1 VSLILD
7 ALRKAD
13 AERERGSVPGLHS
26 QPVVPLS
33 AETPKKP
40 VSRPHWLFI
49 AIGVAVG
56 LALAATWVL
65 VGREAA
71 SPVVAVTPPQQ
82 PIPPAPL
89 LPAPAGGAP
98 MIGMAPPPSATARP
112 DGQPAAQPAPWPAP
126 EERKTP
132 RGDATVNP
140 PGAPAGTAASADTTV
155 HSREQLP
162 PHIRAA
168 LPPFTIGGSI
178 YSPNPA
184 GRSLI
189 VNGQLYRQGERLT
202 QDLAL
207 EEIRLKAAVFSFR
220 GYRFEVLF

>member
-1 VSLILD
+1 MSLILD

-13 AERERGSVPGLHS
+13 SERERGSVPGLHS

-40 VSRPHWLFI
+40 ASRPHWLFI

-56 LALAATWVL
+56 LALAATWVM
-65 VGREAA
+65 VGRDAVGPA
-71 SPVVAVTPPQQ
+71 VVVA
-82 PIPPAPL
+82 PPAATIPNV
-89 LPAPAGGAP
+89 PAPPVSAAP
-98 MIGMAPPPSATARP
+98 MAGVAPPPPATARV
-112 DGQPAAQPAPWPAP
+112 DGPPVAQPAPWPAP

-132 RGDATVNP
+132 RGEATGNP
-140 PGAPAGTAASADTTV
+140 QGAAGGAAPPADTAV
-155 HSREQLP
+155 QSREQLP

-168 LPPFTIGGSI
+168 LPQFTIGGSI

-189 VNGQLYRQGERLT
+189 VNGQLYRQGDRLT
-202 QDLAL
+202 QDLSL

-220 GYRFEVLF
+220 GHRFEVLF